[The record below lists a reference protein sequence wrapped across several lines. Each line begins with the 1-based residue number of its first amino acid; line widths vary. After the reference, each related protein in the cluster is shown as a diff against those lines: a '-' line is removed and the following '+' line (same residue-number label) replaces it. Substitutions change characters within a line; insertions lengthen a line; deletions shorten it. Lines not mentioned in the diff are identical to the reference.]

1 MRKLPALVLLALLAA
16 CKPAADKSAADDR
29 PPVVPDVP
37 EAKLDGPAAA
47 SLAVALDGA
56 GLRFIDK
63 TSGKASLLA
72 FGTPRKQ
79 AEEALARV
87 AGVVDDRSDN
97 DECGAGPMQFSRFD
111 AMTLNFQDDNFVGW
125 FVGDEAGAEF
135 YSTVSGIGIGT
146 TRAKASASATVVD
159 HKDST
164 LGEEF
169 SLGTGDAAIGGMF
182 AGESMFYTV
191 SNASKLALWHCVEHL
206 RERGVEWIDCQQLTP
221 LFERFGAR
229 EVERAEFQRLLADVV
244 QRDSRLF
251 S

>member
-1 MRKLPALVLLALLAA
+1 MRAWTAIAMLGLLAA
-16 CKPAADKSAADDR
+16 CKPAEKHAADETA
-29 PPVVPDVP
+29 VPSAPSMP
-37 EAKLDGPAAA
+37 EAKADGPAAA
-47 SLAVALDGA
+47 TTAVALDA
-56 GLRFIDK
+56 EGLRFIDK

-111 AMTLNFQDDNFVGW
+111 AMTLNFQDDKFVGW
-125 FVGDEAGAEF
+125 FLGDEAGAEF

-182 AGESMFYTV
+182 AEPGQDAKIE
-191 SNASKLALWHCVEHL
+191 AL
-206 RERGVEWIDCQQLTP
+206 
-221 LFERFGAR
+221 FAGANCFFR
-229 EVERAEFQRLLADVV
+229 
-244 QRDSRLF
+244 
-251 S
+251 